1 MDLELL
7 LMNEVYITT
16 IGNIINFLLLAVSFV
31 FKSIA
36 IYVLS
41 KRNGFKKLYLA
52 FIPFLNFI
60 LVGKLIGKI
69 MVFGR
74 PIKNIGVWVC
84 IVSALEFLLGFS
96 TYVGVLEDVLS
107 LVLNAS
113 VTINVPLIDKLEQ
126 NLSLSYALLIAS
138 LVVSIVKI
146 FFNVSMMFALFRKY
160 VPQKYFLYGILSV
173 FFDFMFGFLLF
184 SLRKKEPMT
193 QEDYYREMARRR
205 GYYVYRVNPNDF
217 NNPYNSHNQYN
228 KQSTKPSQ
236 TEEDPFPE
244 FSDKNS
250 GGNSQNGDSKADDLF
265 D

>member
-1 MDLELL
+1 MC
-7 LMNEVYITT
+7 
-16 IGNIINFLLLAVSFV
+16 V
-31 FKSIA
+31 F
-36 IYVLS
+36 
-41 KRNGFKKLYLA
+41 
-52 FIPFLNFI
+52 
-60 LVGKLIGKI
+60 
-69 MVFGR
+69 
-74 PIKNIGVWVC
+74 
-84 IVSALEFLLGFS
+84 SALEFLLGFS
-96 TYVGVLEDVLS
+96 GYVEILEEFLN
-107 LVLNAS
+107 LILNAT
-113 VTINVPLIDKLEQ
+113 VTINVPLIDMLEQ
-126 NLSLSYALLIAS
+126 NFVISSVLSIAYLIIGLA
-138 LVVSIVKI
+138 KI
-146 FFNVSMMFALFRKY
+146 FFDVSMMFALFRKY

-184 SLRKKEPMT
+184 SLRKKELMT